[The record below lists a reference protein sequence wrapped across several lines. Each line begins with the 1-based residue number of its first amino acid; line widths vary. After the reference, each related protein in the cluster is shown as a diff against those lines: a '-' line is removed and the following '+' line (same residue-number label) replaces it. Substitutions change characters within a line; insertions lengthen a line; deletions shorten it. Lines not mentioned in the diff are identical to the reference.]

1 MSLLHRRW
9 HPHQRPQFAQPLLEA
24 LLKKA
29 ELPHKRFHDLRHTCA
44 TLLLTKGVHPK
55 VVQELLGHS
64 SIFITLDAYSHVLP
78 NMQEKA
84 VAAMDAI
91 FEGS

>member
-1 MSLLHRRW
+1 MVPCTGVGTPISVHNLHNRSW
-9 HPHQRPQFAQPLLEA
+9 KPLP
-24 LLKKA
+24 KKA
-29 ELPHKRFHDLRHTCA
+29 GLPHKRFHDLRHTCA

-64 SIFITLDAYSHVLP
+64 SISITLDTYSHVLP